1 MMKHA
6 PVRSRSLGT
15 AQLPDDGDADNNIG
29 ALVPRLI
36 GHAAVLVKG
45 PNTLLSPSLNVVV
58 TLIIAAPPQHDN
70 GNAVPG
76 RFGPSAARV
85 PRTRLQLA
93 GETLVIGIEKS
104 PIPSPF
110 VSQTTVAAVVT
121 VFPGRITEMPV
132 SAATVL
138 QMILISFGKSSQ
150 TVMLV
155 LIAQ

>member
-6 PVRSRSLGT
+6 PVRSRSLAT
-15 AQLPDDGDADNNIG
+15 AQVPDDGDADNNTG

-36 GHAAVLVKG
+36 GHAAGLVKG
-45 PNTLLSPSLNVVV
+45 PKTLMSPALNAAV
-58 TLIIAAPPQHDN
+58 TLIIATPPQHDN

-76 RFGPSAARV
+76 RVGPSAARV

-93 GETLVIGIEKS
+93 GETFVIGIEKS

-110 VSQTTVAAVVT
+110 VSQTTVAVVVT

-132 SAATVL
+132 SEATT
-138 QMILISFGKSSQ
+138 F
-150 TVMLV
+150 
-155 LIAQ
+155 